1 MPLDVG
7 SVVEGVVSKITHF
20 GAFIKLA
27 DGTVGLL
34 HISQIADSFVKDVS
48 DFLKEGQNVSVRVL
62 GFDDKGRP
70 DFSMKSLKMP
80 AGQEKKRS
88 DPMRNMAFEDKLS
101 RFLKESEERQLDL
114 QKNLENKRR

>member
-1 MPLDVG
+1 MSLEVG

-20 GAFIKLA
+20 GAFIKLP

-34 HISQIADSFVKDVS
+34 HISQIADSFVKDINN
-48 DFLKEGQNVSVRVL
+48 FLKEGQNVSVKII

-70 DFSMKSLKMP
+70 DFSMKGFKTN
-80 AGQEKKRS
+80 QEKEKKHS
-88 DPMRNMAFEDKLS
+88 DPMRNMAFEEKLS